1 MFVFGDLL
9 KALRKEKKL
18 TQKELAD
25 AIDVDQSLISKY
37 ESHKKLPD
45 VDTMMKMSVVFD
57 VPVQEIISARNYAA
71 HGIKPE
77 PQYLKELSKYN
88 YLIDVSN
95 VSEQTEQYSTYVED
109 FLTSVKE
116 DTKTFNEEELKSVNW
131 ELDGQVVSPEE
142 VEEAINYI
150 KFQRALRNKD
160 K

>member
-25 AIDVDQSLISKY
+25 ALDVDQSLISKY

-45 VDTMMKMSVVFD
+45 VETMMRMSVVFD

-77 PQYLKELSKYN
+77 PQYLKELSKYDVYIEKIKEHYN
-88 YLIDVSN
+88 GYLDDHIN
-95 VSEQTEQYSTYVED
+95 VLRTES
-109 FLTSVKE
+109 
-116 DTKTFNEEELKSVNW
+116 KTFNEEELKSVNW